1 MSAISVRLPESLHRA
16 AREAAAEDGVSMNQL
31 IASALGEKI
40 AALKTVE
47 WLRER
52 GQNAD
57 ANDLAAVLALVP
69 EAEPEEHDRFP
80 SPTL

>member
-1 MSAISVRLPESLHRA
+1 MMADL
-16 AREAAAEDGVSMNQL
+16 D
-31 IASALGEKI
+31 EKI

-57 ANDLAAVLALVP
+57 ANDLAVVLALVP
-69 EAEPEEHDRFP
+69 DTEPEEHDRFP
-80 SPTL
+80 ASSAL

>member
-1 MSAISVRLPESLHRA
+1 MSDTSEEV
-16 AREAAAEDGVSMNQL
+16 
-31 IASALGEKI
+31 

-80 SPTL
+80 ASPAL